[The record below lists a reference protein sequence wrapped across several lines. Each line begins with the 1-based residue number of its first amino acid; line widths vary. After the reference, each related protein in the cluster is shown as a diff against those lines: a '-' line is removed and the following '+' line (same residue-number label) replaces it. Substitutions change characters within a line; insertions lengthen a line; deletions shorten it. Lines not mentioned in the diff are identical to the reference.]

1 MKQNEALY
9 SQYLIDGIETDN
21 TPAELLRD
29 YGEACVPEEACPGQ
43 IVDESLDPNPKPSTF
58 RQSQVAA
65 YIDSIMNLPDRFP
78 TRHPRSGTK
87 TRVAVSLIDTLWLDG
102 HFRLGNLRIS
112 PKWRWSDE
120 KTGNMAAF
128 YQSVEALCE
137 YVSEMGLKVEDYAYE
152 ESSVDCHLDID
163 VRFSPVAPMEE
174 EEADE
179 IVPGKKRSCPDRVRK
194 ESDSWIVYVP
204 FDTCP
209 YRLGASA
216 LSAFAGNGA
225 DNAPEVQDADY
236 FIDCYEV
243 IREMVEDGIAM
254 SGVTVGKGGLMTAAA
269 RLCAE
274 TGTTLDVSGIA
285 SSYDEANTARILFGE
300 IPGVLVQFSDIDFD
314 YIDSQFL
321 LQDIAYYPLGHPDG
335 IAGQIGV
342 RHSRKPAVAG
352 ILGALLGQASEGE
365 D

>member
-9 SQYLIDGIETDN
+9 SHYLIDGIETDN

-29 YGEACVPEEACPGQ
+29 YGEACIPDMPCPGQ

-58 RQSQVAA
+58 RQSQVAS
-65 YIDSIMNLPDRFP
+65 YIESIQALPDRFP
-78 TRHPRSGTK
+78 VRHPRNCTK
-87 TRVAVSLIDTLWLDG
+87 ARVAKSLIDTLWLDG
-102 HFRLGNLRIS
+102 HFRLGNLGVS
-112 PKWRWSDE
+112 PKWTWSDE
-120 KTGNMAAF
+120 KVGNMAAF
-128 YQSVEALCE
+128 YESVESLCE
-137 YVSEMGLKVEDYAYE
+137 YVSEMGLKVDGYSFE
-152 ESSVDCHLDID
+152 ETSGDCHLDID
-163 VRFSPVAPMEE
+163 VRFSPVATMED
-174 EEADE
+174 EEAEE
-179 IVPGKKRSCPDRVRK
+179 IVPGTKRNCPDKARK
-194 ESDSWIVYVP
+194 DAESWIVYVP

-209 YRLGASA
+209 YRLGGSA

-236 FIDCYEV
+236 FIDCYEL
-243 IREMVEDGIAM
+243 IREMVEDGIAL
-254 SGVTVGKGGLMTAAA
+254 SGVTVGKGGLITAAA
-269 RLCAE
+269 RLCEE

-285 SSYDEANTARILFGE
+285 SSYDEASAARILFGE

-321 LQDIAYYPLGHPDG
+321 LQDVAYYPLGHPTG